1 MVMAGI
7 PLILLG
13 YRRLAKQFHLRSER
27 VVGLPQTLISKK
39 KRREAGKPLPVEVDL
54 ETGKV
59 VGTEASNYVRFLG
72 QQVSMLCPGGHLNF
86 SDVPQQYKD
95 QVLNRIRYYFD
106 IDGNPH
112 RDLLM
117 GTLYSVMAER
127 YSERKTLRHK
137 HFKQHYKKPEDWDTV
152 LKFPPDYL
160 NTETW
165 KPVCELFVSEAFL
178 NRSTKNKSNRQ
189 LMKYPTTQGTKSLA
203 SIRHGMGGPPGE
215 HVVEAW
221 KEIHVKKPSGNF
233 VNELAAK
240 DYEELIK
247 ELDRKRLERQSQS
260 DTGTESE
267 SDTGYQFDVMETV
280 LGQRSDYQRGV
291 GKRLKGKGKKPI
303 PQTQSTVP
311 PQPTTEMMS
320 TVADIFSAMRATWG
334 GNLTPEQRAQIFNPR
349 FDNFVQTYSQSQS
362 PGGSS
367 SQSHA
372 APPEQQQQPPTQ
384 PQFQPSSQQQFQNLS
399 QQQFENFLQQQPQ
412 SFPQQFPQ
420 QQQQSA
426 PPMGNQFLYRTPS
439 ESPPLGSNFVDF
451 GLFGSSSQENQFF
464 STPIF
469 NQAELG
475 NLTLGLSSDQAY
487 VPSPPRASGTRTENN
502 PDQDFIIRDLNEDVN
517 E

>member
-1 MVMAGI
+1 MSAT
-7 PLILLG
+7 
-13 YRRLAKQFHLRSER
+13 LATYHGGDGDGRDPPDPSR
-27 VVGLPQTLISKK
+27 VPSSCEAVPPPVRKGRGVAANANLEK
-39 KRREAGKPLPVEVDL
+39 KRRDAGKPLPVEVDP

-59 VGTEASNYVRFLG
+59 VGAEASNYVRFLG

-127 YSERKTLRHK
+127 
-137 HFKQHYKKPEDWDTV
+137 
-152 LKFPPDYL
+152 
-160 NTETW
+160 
-165 KPVCELFVSEAFL
+165 
-178 NRSTKNKSNRQ
+178 
-189 LMKYPTTQGTKSLA
+189 
-203 SIRHGMGGPPGE
+203 GGPPGE

-221 KEIHVKKPSGNF
+221 KEIHVKKPSGTF

-349 FDNFVQTYSQSQS
+349 FDNFIQTYSQSQS

-372 APPEQQQQPPTQ
+372 APPEQQQQPPSQ

-399 QQQFENFLQQQPQ
+399 QQQFENFLQQQQPQ

-420 QQQQSA
+420 QQQHSA

-439 ESPPLGSNFVDF
+439 ESPPLGSNFADF

-475 NLTLGLSSDQAY
+475 NFTLGLSSDQAY

>member
-39 KRREAGKPLPVEVDL
+39 KRRDAGKPLPVEVDL
-54 ETGKV
+54 ETCKV
-59 VGTEASNYVRFLG
+59 VGAEASNYVRFLG

-203 SIRHGMGGPPGE
+203 SIRHGM
-215 HVVEAW
+215 VC
-221 KEIHVKKPSGNF
+221 INS
-233 VNELAAK
+233 
-240 DYEELIK
+240 LI
-247 ELDRKRLERQSQS
+247 L
-260 DTGTESE
+260 
-267 SDTGYQFDVMETV
+267 
-280 LGQRSDYQRGV
+280 
-291 GKRLKGKGKKPI
+291 
-303 PQTQSTVP
+303 
-311 PQPTTEMMS
+311 
-320 TVADIFSAMRATWG
+320 
-334 GNLTPEQRAQIFNPR
+334 
-349 FDNFVQTYSQSQS
+349 
-362 PGGSS
+362 
-367 SQSHA
+367 
-372 APPEQQQQPPTQ
+372 
-384 PQFQPSSQQQFQNLS
+384 
-399 QQQFENFLQQQPQ
+399 
-412 SFPQQFPQ
+412 
-420 QQQQSA
+420 
-426 PPMGNQFLYRTPS
+426 
-439 ESPPLGSNFVDF
+439 
-451 GLFGSSSQENQFF
+451 
-464 STPIF
+464 
-469 NQAELG
+469 
-475 NLTLGLSSDQAY
+475 
-487 VPSPPRASGTRTENN
+487 
-502 PDQDFIIRDLNEDVN
+502 
-517 E
+517 

>member
-1 MVMAGI
+1 MSAT
-7 PLILLG
+7 
-13 YRRLAKQFHLRSER
+13 LATYHGGDGDGRDPPDPSR
-27 VVGLPQTLISKK
+27 VPSSC
-39 KRREAGKPLPVEVDL
+39 EA
-54 ETGKV
+54 GKV
-59 VGTEASNYVRFLG
+59 VGTEASNYVRLLG

-95 QVLNRIRYYFD
+95 QVLNRIR
-106 IDGNPH
+106 
-112 RDLLM
+112 
-117 GTLYSVMAER
+117 
-127 YSERKTLRHK
+127 
-137 HFKQHYKKPEDWDTV
+137 
-152 LKFPPDYL
+152 
-160 NTETW
+160 
-165 KPVCELFVSEAFL
+165 
-178 NRSTKNKSNRQ
+178 
-189 LMKYPTTQGTKSLA
+189 
-203 SIRHGMGGPPGE
+203 GGPPGE

-221 KEIHVKKPSGNF
+221 KEIHVKKPSGTF

-311 PQPTTEMMS
+311 PQPTTEMMN

-334 GNLTPEQRAQIFNPR
+334 GNFMPEQRAQIFNPR
-349 FDNFVQTYSQSQS
+349 FDNFIQTYSQSQS

-372 APPEQQQQPPTQ
+372 APPEQQQQPPSQ
-384 PQFQPSSQQQFQNLS
+384 PQFQPSLQQQFQNLS

-439 ESPPLGSNFVDF
+439 ESPPLGSNFADF
-451 GLFGSSSQENQFF
+451 GLFGSSSQENQFY

-487 VPSPPRASGTRTENN
+487 VPSPPRASGPRTENN

>member
-1 MVMAGI
+1 MSAT
-7 PLILLG
+7 
-13 YRRLAKQFHLRSER
+13 LATYHGGDGDGRDPPDPSR
-27 VVGLPQTLISKK
+27 VPSSCEAVPPPVRKGRGVAANANLEK

-95 QVLNRIRYYFD
+95 QVLNRVRYYFD

-233 VNELAAK
+233 VNELAAT
-240 DYEELIK
+240 DYGELIK

-334 GNLTPEQRAQIFNPR
+334 G
-349 FDNFVQTYSQSQS
+349 
-362 PGGSS
+362 
-367 SQSHA
+367 
-372 APPEQQQQPPTQ
+372 
-384 PQFQPSSQQQFQNLS
+384 
-399 QQQFENFLQQQPQ
+399 
-412 SFPQQFPQ
+412 
-420 QQQQSA
+420 
-426 PPMGNQFLYRTPS
+426 
-439 ESPPLGSNFVDF
+439 
-451 GLFGSSSQENQFF
+451 
-464 STPIF
+464 
-469 NQAELG
+469 
-475 NLTLGLSSDQAY
+475 
-487 VPSPPRASGTRTENN
+487 
-502 PDQDFIIRDLNEDVN
+502 
-517 E
+517 

>member
-1 MVMAGI
+1 
-7 PLILLG
+7 
-13 YRRLAKQFHLRSER
+13 
-27 VVGLPQTLISKK
+27 
-39 KRREAGKPLPVEVDL
+39 
-54 ETGKV
+54 
-59 VGTEASNYVRFLG
+59 
-72 QQVSMLCPGGHLNF
+72 
-86 SDVPQQYKD
+86 
-95 QVLNRIRYYFD
+95 
-106 IDGNPH
+106 
-112 RDLLM
+112 
-117 GTLYSVMAER
+117 
-127 YSERKTLRHK
+127 
-137 HFKQHYKKPEDWDTV
+137 
-152 LKFPPDYL
+152 
-160 NTETW
+160 
-165 KPVCELFVSEAFL
+165 
-178 NRSTKNKSNRQ
+178 
-189 LMKYPTTQGTKSLA
+189 
-203 SIRHGMGGPPGE
+203 
-215 HVVEAW
+215 
-221 KEIHVKKPSGNF
+221 
-233 VNELAAK
+233 
-240 DYEELIK
+240 
-247 ELDRKRLERQSQS
+247 
-260 DTGTESE
+260 
-267 SDTGYQFDVMETV
+267 METV

-320 TVADIFSAMRATWG
+320 TVAEIFSAMRATWG
-334 GNLTPEQRAQIFNPR
+334 GNLTPEQRAHIFNPR
-349 FDNFVQTYSQSQS
+349 FENFIQTYSQSQS

-367 SQSHA
+367 SQSYA

-439 ESPPLGSNFVDF
+439 ESPPLGSNFADF
-451 GLFGSSSQENQFF
+451 GLFGSSSQENQFY